1 MRVQRF
7 SLTFAAIACVAS
19 IGCVGG
25 KAAYNLPPAQRL
37 MEPGPGVG
45 GPGPGV
51 ISPVSASMPMGPMGG
66 GMGGPGMG
74 GGYCGPGG
82 YGGGPIAPCMAIGAG
97 GTSQIAF
104 LGVEGAEVAWD
115 VGGVCM
121 FDSTPLVMP
130 GRQNFQQGAIYRLK
144 LTNIPDRAGVEL
156 YPTLEIAPV
165 TPRTD
170 AYLSHSPIPVQFTDE
185 DLDQVLAGNFVT
197 KVIYLPDPEFQD
209 LALAGVET
217 LVSTRLDP
225 GVDPIAEADRRGSIL
240 AILRIGNL
248 DLQLPSGMLAMNGG
262 VETADY
268 IPGDSA
274 VDPAQYGPGCM
285 TCPTGQGGYG
295 GGYMGPQGMPTGA
308 FAPPVTPPHYISG
321 VNGPQYGMP
330 HVGTPIGLPG
340 PPHIPLGHQ
349 AGLKSH
355 TMKNHTRVMMPPPVS
370 DMKMTVKQRPGMN
383 YPRPVNHV
391 KVSEVNRAPFR
402 LFGGTLPGALPSAL
416 HHLGAHK
423 HAAGEPCNDQ
433 CYEGESGYVEG
444 YEGAM
449 VEQ

>member
-7 SLTFAAIACVAS
+7 LLTFAAIACVAS

-37 MEPGPGVG
+37 LEPGPGVG

-51 ISPVSASMPMGPMGG
+51 IQPAGAMMPMGPMGPIG
-66 GMGGPGMG
+66 GGPMGPG
-74 GGYCGPGG
+74 GGYCG
-82 YGGGPIAPCMAIGAG
+82 GGGPIAPCMALGAG

-115 VGGVCM
+115 VSGVCM

-248 DLQLPSGMLAMNGG
+248 DLQLPGQMLAMNGG
-262 VETADY
+262 VETAEY
-268 IPGDSA
+268 NPGA
-274 VDPAQYGPGCM
+274 PGVAPAQYGPGCM
-285 TCPTGQGGYG
+285 SCPTGQGGGYG
-295 GGYMGPQGMPTGA
+295 MGPQGMPTGA
-308 FAPPVTPPHYISG
+308 FAPQVTPPNYISG
-321 VNGPQYGMP
+321 VNGPQWGMP
-330 HVGTPIGLPG
+330 SVGTPIGLPG

-349 AGLKSH
+349 AGLKEH
-355 TMKNHTRVMMPPPVS
+355 TMVNRTRVLMPPPVAK
-370 DMKMTVKQRPGMN
+370 MKMTVKQRPGMN

-391 KVSEVNRAPFR
+391 KVSEVNRAPFK
-402 LFGGTLPGALPSAL
+402 LFGGTLKKAPHMHG
-416 HHLGAHK
+416 
-423 HAAGEPCNDQ
+423 AGEPCNEE
-433 CYEGESGYVEG
+433 CYEGG
-444 YEGAM
+444 YEGGQEAPYEGQII
-449 VEQ
+449 EQ